1 MATSTPLTTAPL
13 ATVAVNINQSI
24 TCDVFIYQEVAHIIF
39 PIFYTIVFFISLLGN
54 SLVLLITC
62 QRQQKV
68 NATSIYLMNLAVS
81 DALFTLALPG
91 RITYYVRKFDWPFGD
106 VLCRVT
112 AVLFYSNTYA
122 GIAFMTCISLD
133 RYLAMVHPHRAQ
145 GLRKVQT
152 ARRVSCLVWTIV
164 ILETAPFLF
173 RTMVQES
180 QGRRTCMEYFNL
192 QASPALP
199 YALLAACTVG
209 FGFPLGLILFCY
221 TRIRLKLSRSSN
233 PVVERSGRSGRAK
246 SIILVILAT
255 FLVCFSPYHITIMQ
269 FMVRNLLAE
278 PTCDDLKGFKMAL
291 QVTVSLMNLNCCLDP
306 LIYFFAIKTYKRRVV
321 SFFKLRLS
329 TTGAVTTNTKSLQE
343 NSSSNT

>member
-1 MATSTPLTTAPL
+1 MMATSAPLTTIS
-13 ATVAVNINQSI
+13 VNLNQS
-24 TCDVFIYQEVAHIIF
+24 CDVFIYQEVAHIIF
-39 PIFYTIVFFISLLGN
+39 PIFYTVVFFISLLGN
-54 SLVLLITC
+54 SLVLLIMC
-62 QRQQKV
+62 QRHQKL

-106 VLCRVT
+106 VLCRIT

-152 ARRVSCLVWTIV
+152 ARRVSCLVWAIV
-164 ILETAPFLF
+164 ILETGPLLLQK
-173 RTMVQES
+173 MVLES
-180 QGRRTCMEYFNL
+180 QDRQTCMEYFNL
-192 QASPALP
+192 QKSRALP
-199 YALLAACTVG
+199 YLLLLACMVG
-209 FGFPLGLILFCY
+209 FCFPLGLILFCY
-221 TRIRLKLSRSSN
+221 SRIRLKLSRTARLN
-233 PVVERSGRSGRAK
+233 PVVDRSGRSGRAK

-269 FMVRNLLAE
+269 FMVRNLLAD
-278 PTCDDLKGFKMAL
+278 PTCDDRKGFKMAL

-329 TTGAVTTNTKSLQE
+329 TTGAATTNTKSLQE